1 MKYLSKPNGTKPLT
15 SCLVESGRHFPP
27 LNCGHA
33 LGSHSHALLSC
44 GHALG
49 SHSHTN
55 SISLQ
60 EPVDWQVSSLHRFS
74 LLISTSEQNTGV
86 KSHVFRFSTILT
98 ILHERTWGDKWKVRL
113 STCSVPFALVWKTC
127 SGWFC
132 VCFPPLFKISLKC
145 V

>member
-1 MKYLSKPNGTKPLT
+1 MGIVSLSGVFGTLDLYGMPHNVYRTKLAST
-15 SCLVESGRHFPP
+15 
-27 LNCGHA
+27 A
-33 LGSHSHALLSC
+33 QAGS
-44 GHALG
+44 
-49 SHSHTN
+49 N

-98 ILHERTWGDKWKVRL
+98 ILHEGTWGDKWKVRL